1 MPINVCQNN
10 HITGYKKCPR
20 CGTATERQVAPFH
33 HAIPYDL
40 SNPSTENLGI
50 HVDKE
55 VAERLLDNFTKS
67 FPPDFHAVGRLSSSE
82 PNLQNIPV
90 KGRPGKKVIR
100 KFRGDNA

>member
-33 HAIPYDL
+33 HTL
-40 SNPSTENLGI
+40 
-50 HVDKE
+50 
-55 VAERLLDNFTKS
+55 
-67 FPPDFHAVGRLSSSE
+67 